1 MSASVCWNGSSDP
14 RPRADTD
21 VGWNEVSR
29 GLKLVAAGYV
39 AMIGGALL
47 GLFLAWPA
55 ISGREFTGARVLSA
69 SEEHTSLLVGLIA
82 LGVVLVPSFLLIVA
96 GQWRCLT
103 QAPGNQSAKE
113 LMYVSMICIFGAL
126 IMNGVG
132 TYAGGAKNY
141 LALGQGIDGLDRL
154 DFQQGGGV
162 LQLVSAVLVLLSVL
176 IFGHFLRQI
185 AINFQDRSR

>member
-1 MSASVCWNGSSDP
+1 VFELIAGCPAGLSCHSRANCSREPLSSQRLHPSLRLQTSFVALNGEFRMSASVCWNGSSDP

-69 SEEHTSLLVGLIA
+69 SEEHTSLLIGLIA

-96 GQWRCLT
+96 
-103 QAPGNQSAKE
+103 
-113 LMYVSMICIFGAL
+113 
-126 IMNGVG
+126 
-132 TYAGGAKNY
+132 
-141 LALGQGIDGLDRL
+141 
-154 DFQQGGGV
+154 
-162 LQLVSAVLVLLSVL
+162 
-176 IFGHFLRQI
+176 
-185 AINFQDRSR
+185 